1 LADVDAREI
10 PAKEAQVAATPEAD
24 QVKVAQ
30 ELRDLRSA
38 RDDLE
43 RRVHDLKLT
52 RQVTMQSL
60 PSIRLVQEN
69 DKSLITKINSTLC
82 SFLPFEVQHSQN
94 QIR

>member
-1 LADVDAREI
+1 M
-10 PAKEAQVAATPEAD
+10 K
-24 QVKVAQ
+24 AQ

-69 DKSLITKINSTLC
+69 DKSLVTKINSTLVNTVPLVGNPAGAGGDHPAQRARRQKPC
-82 SFLPFEVQHSQN
+82 ATPMT
-94 QIR
+94 

>member
-1 LADVDAREI
+1 M
-10 PAKEAQVAATPEAD
+10 K
-24 QVKVAQ
+24 AQ
-30 ELRDLRSA
+30 ELRDLRAA

-69 DKSLITKINSTLC
+69 DKSLVTKINSTLVNTVPAVGNAAGAGRDDPA
-82 SFLPFEVQHSQN
+82 FGRGGQGRARGQ
-94 QIR
+94 